1 MTENKKNINI
11 EETTPQSNNKFKNF
25 IIRNVSV
32 FRSTFYFMILSFIL
46 LSLFISNIIV
56 PTPSMDPTIK
66 VSDRLIVNR
75 LAYSNDKKPEREDI
89 VVFNYPDNEKVKFIK
104 RCMGLPGEILE
115 IKDGILYINN
125 EKYDEPFLAE
135 PYNDDFGPFYI
146 PKIGDIVTLYNGYC
160 CVGEYIVGEESFLEK
175 YCDKQD
181 NVYIVKNNCY
191 FMLGDNGNN
200 SVDSRYW
207 EYRFVTQDKIM
218 GKTIFKYFPKLS
230 KVE

>member
-104 RCMGLPGEILE
+104 RCMGLTGEIL
-115 IKDGILYINN
+115 
-125 EKYDEPFLAE
+125 
-135 PYNDDFGPFYI
+135 
-146 PKIGDIVTLYNGYC
+146 
-160 CVGEYIVGEESFLEK
+160 
-175 YCDKQD
+175 
-181 NVYIVKNNCY
+181 
-191 FMLGDNGNN
+191 
-200 SVDSRYW
+200 
-207 EYRFVTQDKIM
+207 
-218 GKTIFKYFPKLS
+218 
-230 KVE
+230 